1 MKSSEGDVE
10 RMGDAFGG
18 SGLQTLMGGSKVTG
32 VEHRACGWIAG
43 CALHVGVVQAE
54 LGERDGDSCSVL
66 VGGAW
71 TVGWVLPKCCSTEA
85 LTRTQPGK
93 GALPTTHRYIG
104 WLGECLG
111 WWLGRDC

>member
-1 MKSSEGDVE
+1 MKSSEGDVG
-10 RMGDAFGG
+10 RMGDAFGS
-18 SGLQTLMGGSKVTG
+18 SGLQTWMGGSKVTG
-32 VEHRACGWIAG
+32 VKHGACGWIAG

-54 LGERDGDSCSVL
+54 LGEREGDSCSVL

-71 TVGWVLPKCCSTEA
+71 TVGWVLPRRCSTEA
-85 LTRTQPGK
+85 LTRK
-93 GALPTTHRYIG
+93 GALPPTHRYRG